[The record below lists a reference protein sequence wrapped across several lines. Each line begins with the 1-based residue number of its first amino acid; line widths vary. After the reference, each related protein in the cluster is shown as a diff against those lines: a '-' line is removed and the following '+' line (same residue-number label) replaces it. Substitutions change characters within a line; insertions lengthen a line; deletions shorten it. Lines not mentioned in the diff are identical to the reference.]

1 MLAPDARALLLE
13 QLAPLPGTRFDAAV
27 ATTFTLDLTA
37 TLLPALSFTGFH
49 LAGGTS
55 DPIATLESIRN
66 TANRIDV
73 FCQAGAIGVPAQA
86 PDLLAFLEPMIHPVR
101 APVGGLF
108 HPKLWFVRYVDES
121 GTPSYRL
128 LVLSRNLTLDS
139 SWDIVVRLDSQ
150 SISSTSNAA
159 GAALAELLASLPE
172 RSTNPASAGRNA
184 RFERVQALAEEA
196 RRVVWEPPSGAESV
210 HLHYLDKG
218 RDSSLDFR
226 GVRHLVVSPFLDAG
240 GLRRVRAA
248 GPIDIL
254 SRVEELE
261 KLDPE
266 SLERLNARVLD
277 DLAVSQ
283 AVDNTRLGGHMH
295 AKMYVVEQR
304 TNWSKAHV
312 FLGSA
317 NATTAA
323 FSTNTEFMVEIRG
336 PKKKFGIDQ
345 FFGAEGT
352 FIEVTEP
359 YAPTGQAGAEP
370 DDLAQLELEKGV
382 RRLAGLGFTA
392 EVVASKPDSGHDL
405 RLKSGG
411 PFSLE
416 PGWTAMVELLTLTD
430 FAAPVQPGTALDAIA
445 PGVATKDVTP
455 FLVIR
460 VHSPIGLTAST
471 VVVAELINAPSDR
484 LDVILASQ
492 IDSPEKF
499 LRFLFFLLSLGNPA
513 ALAALASEGADP
525 EGNGAKSPFGH
536 GGSGVL
542 ELVLGA
548 IASNPSSLRDLDAL
562 VTRLGATDEGQR
574 ALPDGF
580 QEFWAVVRDAAGLAT
595 GVAS

>member
-1 MLAPDARALLLE
+1 
-13 QLAPLPGTRFDAAV
+13 
-27 ATTFTLDLTA
+27 
-37 TLLPALSFTGFH
+37 
-49 LAGGTS
+49 
-55 DPIATLESIRN
+55 
-66 TANRIDV
+66 
-73 FCQAGAIGVPAQA
+73 
-86 PDLLAFLEPMIHPVR
+86 
-101 APVGGLF
+101 
-108 HPKLWFVRYVDES
+108 
-121 GTPSYRL
+121 
-128 LVLSRNLTLDS
+128 VLSRNLTLDS

-150 SISSTSNAA
+150 SISPTSYAA
-159 GAALAELLASLPE
+159 GAPLAELLASLPG
-172 RSTNPASAGRNA
+172 RSTNPGSAGRDA

-196 RRVVWEPPSGAESV
+196 RRVVWEPPSGVESV

-218 RDSSLDFR
+218 RELSLDFR

-323 FSTNTEFMVEIRG
+323 FSTNTEFMIEIRG

-345 FFGAEGT
+345 FLGGDGT
-352 FIEVTEP
+352 FIELTEP
-359 YAPTGQAGAEP
+359 YAPTGQVGAEP
-370 DDLAQLELEKGV
+370 DDLAQLELENAV

-405 RLKSGG
+405 RLTSDG

-460 VHSPIGLTAST
+460 VHSPIGLTIST
-471 VVVAELINAPSDR
+471 VVVAELINAPDDR

-513 ALAALASEGADP
+513 ALAALALGGADP
-525 EGNGAKSPFGH
+525 EGKGAKTPFGP

-562 VTRLGATDEGQR
+562 VTRLGATDEGRR

-580 QEFWAVVRDAAGLAT
+580 QDFWAVVRDAAGLAT